1 MTHST
6 NQGLGR
12 QSALTRRSFVAGAS
26 VLAAGMLL
34 GGPFG
39 CSAPAE
45 EGAADTS
52 IEAEAQATGKAADL
66 VFKNGHVQTLVNEGD
81 VAQAV
86 AVRGGDIV
94 YVGDDAGIEA
104 FVGDATKVIDLD
116 GKFLC
121 PGFMDGHL
129 HGPQPY
135 YEELFQIAIP
145 EGTMDNEEY
154 LRIIREFV
162 EAHPDDEVYYGG
174 PFMQNAYLQPDGS
187 NPGPQKEDLDAI
199 CSDKPIMIRDVSHHS
214 YWVNSKA
221 LEIAGIT
228 ADTPDPDGGSIVH
241 NAAGQP
247 SGLLTDAAKGLVT
260 SKIEVPYSTENMAK
274 AYEAFQEYCHSL
286 GITGL
291 TNINLSGIELIHAEA
306 LHNMDARGDL
316 HLRQRFLV
324 WGQPGMGYEGIK
336 KKLDAVAAYDSDMFQ
351 TGTVKIVYDGVTE
364 GATAVMLEPYLPAAG
379 KGEGW
384 TATSDWSTEELDQV
398 VADLDKNGYQAHIHA
413 IGDGAVRASLD
424 AYERAEAANGKRD
437 ARHTMVHVCAITPE
451 DIKRCA
457 DLKAI
462 SNLQFLWMYNDPLC
476 QLEAAFIGKERAF
489 AMYPAKDM
497 LEAGCLISGG
507 SDGAVTAYDPLLEI
521 EVGITRNSPFP
532 VEEDEDHYR
541 WKEQGLTAYQ
551 MLEMYT
557 KNVAYEN
564 FMDDIVGTIETGK
577 KADLVVI
584 DRNILDVDPKQ
595 ISEAKV
601 VCTVSNGDI
610 VYEG

>member
-104 FVGDATKVIDLD
+104 FVGDATKVIDLG

-187 NPGPQKEDLDAI
+187 IRWTRSRRHGGP
-199 CSDKPIMIRDVSHHS
+199 
-214 YWVNSKA
+214 
-221 LEIAGIT
+221 T
-228 ADTPDPDGGSIVH
+228 A
-241 NAAGQP
+241 
-247 SGLLTDAAKGLVT
+247 
-260 SKIEVPYSTENMAK
+260 
-274 AYEAFQEYCHSL
+274 
-286 GITGL
+286 
-291 TNINLSGIELIHAEA
+291 
-306 LHNMDARGDL
+306 
-316 HLRQRFLV
+316 
-324 WGQPGMGYEGIK
+324 
-336 KKLDAVAAYDSDMFQ
+336 
-351 TGTVKIVYDGVTE
+351 
-364 GATAVMLEPYLPAAG
+364 
-379 KGEGW
+379 
-384 TATSDWSTEELDQV
+384 
-398 VADLDKNGYQAHIHA
+398 
-413 IGDGAVRASLD
+413 AVRL
-424 AYERAEAANGKRD
+424 RRLRPT
-437 ARHTMVHVCAITPE
+437 AR
-451 DIKRCA
+451 
-457 DLKAI
+457 
-462 SNLQFLWMYNDPLC
+462 
-476 QLEAAFIGKERAF
+476 
-489 AMYPAKDM
+489 
-497 LEAGCLISGG
+497 
-507 SDGAVTAYDPLLEI
+507 
-521 EVGITRNSPFP
+521 
-532 VEEDEDHYR
+532 
-541 WKEQGLTAYQ
+541 
-551 MLEMYT
+551 
-557 KNVAYEN
+557 
-564 FMDDIVGTIETGK
+564 
-577 KADLVVI
+577 
-584 DRNILDVDPKQ
+584 
-595 ISEAKV
+595 
-601 VCTVSNGDI
+601 
-610 VYEG
+610 

>member
-1 MTHST
+1 MAHST

-104 FVGDATKVIDLD
+104 FVGDATKVIDLG

-247 SGLLTDAAKGLVT
+247 SGLLTDAAKGLVWCTYAPSLPRT
-260 SKIEVPYSTENMAK
+260 SNAARISKRSATCSSCGCTTTLCVNWKPHLSARSARSPCTRLRTCWKQAASSAAAATE
-274 AYEAFQEYCHSL
+274 
-286 GITGL
+286 
-291 TNINLSGIELIHAEA
+291 
-306 LHNMDARGDL
+306 
-316 HLRQRFLV
+316 
-324 WGQPGMGYEGIK
+324 P
-336 KKLDAVAAYDSDMFQ
+336 
-351 TGTVKIVYDGVTE
+351 
-364 GATAVMLEPYLPAAG
+364 
-379 KGEGW
+379 
-384 TATSDWSTEELDQV
+384 
-398 VADLDKNGYQAHIHA
+398 
-413 IGDGAVRASLD
+413 
-424 AYERAEAANGKRD
+424 
-437 ARHTMVHVCAITPE
+437 
-451 DIKRCA
+451 
-457 DLKAI
+457 
-462 SNLQFLWMYNDPLC
+462 
-476 QLEAAFIGKERAF
+476 
-489 AMYPAKDM
+489 
-497 LEAGCLISGG
+497 
-507 SDGAVTAYDPLLEI
+507 
-521 EVGITRNSPFP
+521 
-532 VEEDEDHYR
+532 
-541 WKEQGLTAYQ
+541 
-551 MLEMYT
+551 
-557 KNVAYEN
+557 
-564 FMDDIVGTIETGK
+564 
-577 KADLVVI
+577 
-584 DRNILDVDPKQ
+584 
-595 ISEAKV
+595 
-601 VCTVSNGDI
+601 
-610 VYEG
+610 

>member
-104 FVGDATKVIDLD
+104 FVGDATKVIDLG

-174 PFMQNAYLQPDGS
+174 PFM
-187 NPGPQKEDLDAI
+187 
-199 CSDKPIMIRDVSHHS
+199 
-214 YWVNSKA
+214 
-221 LEIAGIT
+221 
-228 ADTPDPDGGSIVH
+228 H

-541 WKEQGLTAYQ
+541 WKEQGLQRLRPSPNPA
-551 MLEMYT
+551 
-557 KNVAYEN
+557 
-564 FMDDIVGTIETGK
+564 
-577 KADLVVI
+577 
-584 DRNILDVDPKQ
+584 
-595 ISEAKV
+595 
-601 VCTVSNGDI
+601 
-610 VYEG
+610 

>member
-1 MTHST
+1 
-6 NQGLGR
+6 
-12 QSALTRRSFVAGAS
+12 
-26 VLAAGMLL
+26 
-34 GGPFG
+34 
-39 CSAPAE
+39 
-45 EGAADTS
+45 
-52 IEAEAQATGKAADL
+52 
-66 VFKNGHVQTLVNEGD
+66 
-81 VAQAV
+81 
-86 AVRGGDIV
+86 
-94 YVGDDAGIEA
+94 
-104 FVGDATKVIDLD
+104 
-116 GKFLC
+116 
-121 PGFMDGHL
+121 
-129 HGPQPY
+129 
-135 YEELFQIAIP
+135 
-145 EGTMDNEEY
+145 
-154 LRIIREFV
+154 
-162 EAHPDDEVYYGG
+162 
-174 PFMQNAYLQPDGS
+174 
-187 NPGPQKEDLDAI
+187 
-199 CSDKPIMIRDVSHHS
+199 
-214 YWVNSKA
+214 
-221 LEIAGIT
+221 
-228 ADTPDPDGGSIVH
+228 
-241 NAAGQP
+241 
-247 SGLLTDAAKGLVT
+247 
-260 SKIEVPYSTENMAK
+260 
-274 AYEAFQEYCHSL
+274 
-286 GITGL
+286 
-291 TNINLSGIELIHAEA
+291 
-306 LHNMDARGDL
+306 MDARGDL

>member
-104 FVGDATKVIDLD
+104 FVGDATKVIDLG

-260 SKIEVPYSTENMAK
+260 SKIEVPYATENMAK

-364 GATAVMLEPYLPAAG
+364 GATAVMLEPISTRTGTRRIFTPSATEPCAPRSTPTSAPKRRTASVTRVTRWCTYAPSLPRTSNAARIS
-379 KGEGW
+379 KRS
-384 TATSDWSTEELDQV
+384 ATCSSCGCTTTLCVNWKPHLSARSARSTCTRLRTCW
-398 VADLDKNGYQAHIHA
+398 KQA
-413 IGDGAVRASLD
+413 ASS
-424 AYERAEAANGKRD
+424 AA
-437 ARHTMVHVCAITPE
+437 
-451 DIKRCA
+451 
-457 DLKAI
+457 
-462 SNLQFLWMYNDPLC
+462 
-476 QLEAAFIGKERAF
+476 AATE
-489 AMYPAKDM
+489 P
-497 LEAGCLISGG
+497 
-507 SDGAVTAYDPLLEI
+507 
-521 EVGITRNSPFP
+521 
-532 VEEDEDHYR
+532 
-541 WKEQGLTAYQ
+541 
-551 MLEMYT
+551 
-557 KNVAYEN
+557 
-564 FMDDIVGTIETGK
+564 
-577 KADLVVI
+577 
-584 DRNILDVDPKQ
+584 
-595 ISEAKV
+595 
-601 VCTVSNGDI
+601 
-610 VYEG
+610 